1 VVLLRL
7 YLQYASS
14 GGSVFGDGDDA
25 APPADDLEL
34 QVRQALQSAGLQV
47 TPRFGASRY
56 RIELAVRHPSDD
68 GRYLLAIEGDGPG
81 YRSGYTARDRDRL
94 RQEHLEARG
103 WRFLRI
109 WSPDWFYRRDA
120 EIERVMEAYR
130 QALATQV
137 SGGAGGPAGQDS
149 ASAAAAPV
157 RRGSPP
163 PVLRGLPIDE
173 YDDATLRRLL
183 RWIRSDGR
191 LRTDDE
197 LLEAMME
204 ELGLDRHGRRIDAR
218 LRAVIER

>member
-1 VVLLRL
+1 
-7 YLQYASS
+7 
-14 GGSVFGDGDDA
+14 
-25 APPADDLEL
+25 
-34 QVRQALQSAGLQV
+34 V

-56 RIELAVRHPSDD
+56 RIELAVRHPSDA

-81 YRSGYTARDRDRL
+81 YGSGSTARDRDRL

-109 WSPDWFYRRDA
+109 WSPDWFYRREG

-130 QALATQV
+130 EALATQLP
-137 SGGAGGPAGQDS
+137 GGTAGPGGTAEQAS
-149 ASAAAAPV
+149 ASATAAPV